1 MHVNNQPDRP
11 AAPAA
16 RPSAARS
23 PGPPP
28 EGSAPDT
35 GLARV
40 ATLAREWL
48 PDVPI
53 LVERYLTQVHQIGDY
68 RDHSV
73 PEESLR
79 EYADGSM
86 ALLLHL
92 TAGEPVPDR
101 LAQVSATVGRDRA
114 RRGIPL
120 EALVRALQLNF
131 RIVWDALLE
140 RAGPRDT
147 DKLLECG
154 PLVWEAVG
162 THLTRAV
169 SGYQQIVSEMAR
181 ERQDSRRAA
190 FAALVESEG
199 ADAPAVSHAA
209 AILSLD
215 AAARFAVVAA
225 APSAGPGLRAAAAE
239 VRTRGAVSYHQES
252 PTDDVLIIQLP
263 ARLAEPPDEWLGD
276 TDCAVG
282 PIAHGLEQIPASLAL
297 ATAMLRLPRRG
308 AIGPLRLRAVWLGLL
323 ALHSAEIMPLLVADV
338 LGPFASPADPE
349 AARILEAVRTYL
361 EAGGSVTHAAGRLY
375 CHRNTLVNRIRRFT
389 QITGRD
395 IRQPTDAAVVL
406 VALHQQPAPT
416 ASGTRSGPLR
426 HARRRLP
433 A

>member
-1 MHVNNQPDRP
+1 MHVNNQPERP
-11 AAPAA
+11 ATQAA
-16 RPSAARS
+16 RPAAARS
-23 PGPPP
+23 PGPAAA
-28 EGSAPDT
+28 ESAPHT
-35 GLARV
+35 GPARV
-40 ATLAREWL
+40 AALAREWL
-48 PDVPI
+48 PDIPI
-53 LVERYLTQVHQIGDY
+53 LVERYLMEVHQIGDY
-68 RDHSV
+68 RDRSV

-101 LAQVSATVGRDRA
+101 LAQVSVTVGRDRA

-140 RAGPRDT
+140 RARPRDA

-169 SGYQQIVSEMAR
+169 SGYQQTVAEMAR

-190 FAALVESEG
+190 FAALLDSG
-199 ADAPAVSHAA
+199 GDDTRAISRAA
-209 AILSLD
+209 AVLSLD
-215 AAARFAVVAA
+215 AGARFAVVVATSAA
-225 APSAGPGLRAAAAE
+225 EQALRAAAAK

-252 PTDDVLIIQLP
+252 PTGDVLIIQLP
-263 ARLAEPPDEWLGD
+263 ARQADLPDEWLGN
-276 TDCAVG
+276 TGCAVG
-282 PIAHGLEQIPASLAL
+282 PIAHGLGQVPASLAL

-308 AIGPLRLRAVWLGLL
+308 AGGPLRLRDAWLGLL
-323 ALHSAEIMPLLVADV
+323 ALQSAEIMPLLVADV

-361 EAGGSVTHAAGRLY
+361 ESGGSVTHAANRLY
-375 CHRNTLVNRIRRFT
+375 CHRNTVVNRIRRFT
-389 QITGRD
+389 EMTGWD
-395 IRQPTDAAVVL
+395 VRQPADAAVAL
-406 VALHQQPAPT
+406 VALRHQPAPS
-416 ASGTRSGPLR
+416 A
-426 HARRRLP
+426 
-433 A
+433 